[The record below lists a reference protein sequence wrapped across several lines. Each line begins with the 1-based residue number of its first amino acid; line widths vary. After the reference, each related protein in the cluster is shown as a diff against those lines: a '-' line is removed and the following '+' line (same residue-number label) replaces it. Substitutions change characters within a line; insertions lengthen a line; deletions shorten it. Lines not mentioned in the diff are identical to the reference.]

1 MSFQA
6 QINELNQS
14 LEQISAGIIKLMVD
28 IVDGVAIHEII
39 IKVENGKEYIVCH
52 DKIKA
57 IEMHDDGEY
66 SEKIL
71 DSENAETQAAI
82 DALKLSIQAKLE
94 SGIQYCCFNIKSVAK
109 RPSAIANLISIKEP
123 ATVEECYE
131 FTLTAEGHKYVMI
144 DDECPYLLE
153 RIVSQNGQ
161 EETIVLNST
170 ELTEAVERISHLLIP
185 IIAPKSFEEAEIVE
199 LTKDEEFR
207 QVIIDDLRQKIQA
220 LPACVIEDE
229 DGNDELIIRAAHH
242 TYSVFADQLIRR
254 DGDFDAIISSK
265 ECRLILQDAHAE
277 ILEACDIIAA
287 QGDALKA
294 CYEKV
299 AELAKSE
306 DCPEFI
312 FAPDPEDDEKPYYSL
327 NLKNIFYTMYLDQ
340 QNRVVILHQIEEG
353 EGDDLTLIAAE
364 EIEGFILAVANYVQ
378 KNHELATKNL

>member
-57 IEMHDDGEY
+57 IEMHEDGEY

-71 DSENAETQAAI
+71 DSENVETQAAI

-94 SGIQYCCFNIKSVAK
+94 SGIQYCCSNIKSVAK

-123 ATVEECYE
+123 ATVEDCYE
-131 FTLTAEGHKYVMI
+131 FTLTAEEHKYVMI

-153 RIVSQNGQ
+153 RVVLQNGQ
-161 EETIVLNST
+161 EDTIVLSST
-170 ELTEAVERISHLLIP
+170 ELTEAVERISALLIP
-185 IIAPKSFEEAEIVE
+185 IIAPKSFEETEIVE
-199 LTKDEEFR
+199 LTKDAELR
-207 QVIIDDLRQKIQA
+207 QAIIDDLRQKIQA

-229 DGNDELIIRAAHH
+229 DDELIIRAEHH
-242 TYSVFADQLIRR
+242 IYSVFADQLIRR

-265 ECRLILQDAHAE
+265 ECRLMLQDAHAE

-364 EIEGFILAVANYVQ
+364 EIEGFVLAVANDVQ
-378 KNHELATKNL
+378 KS

>member
-57 IEMHDDGEY
+57 IEMHEDGEY

-71 DSENAETQAAI
+71 DSENVETQAAI

-94 SGIQYCCFNIKSVAK
+94 SGIQYCCSNIKSVAK

-123 ATVEECYE
+123 ATVEDCYE
-131 FTLTAEGHKYVMI
+131 FTLTAEEHKYVMI

-153 RIVSQNGQ
+153 RVVLQNGQ
-161 EETIVLNST
+161 EDTIVLSST
-170 ELTEAVERISHLLIP
+170 ELTEAVERISALLIP
-185 IIAPKSFEEAEIVE
+185 IIAPKSFEETEIVE
-199 LTKDEEFR
+199 LTKDAELR
-207 QVIIDDLRQKIQA
+207 QAIIDDLRQKIQA

-229 DGNDELIIRAAHH
+229 DDELIIRAEHH
-242 TYSVFADQLIRR
+242 IYSVFADQLIRR

-265 ECRLILQDAHAE
+265 ECRLMLQDAHAE

-287 QGDALKA
+287 QGDAIKA

-312 FAPDPEDDEKPYYSL
+312 FAPDPEDDEQSYLSL

-353 EGDDLTLIAAE
+353 EGEDLTLIAAE
-364 EIEGFILAVANYVQ
+364 EIEGFVLAVANDV
-378 KNHELATKNL
+378 KNGIIEG

>member
-57 IEMHDDGEY
+57 IEMHEDGEY

-71 DSENAETQAAI
+71 DSENAETQEAI

-123 ATVEECYE
+123 ATVEDCYE

-153 RIVSQNGQ
+153 RVVLQNGQ
-161 EETIVLNST
+161 EDTIVLSST
-170 ELTEAVERISHLLIP
+170 ELTEAVERISALLIP
-185 IIAPKSFEEAEIVE
+185 IIAPKSFEETEIAE
-199 LTKDEEFR
+199 LTKDAELR
-207 QVIIDDLRQKIQA
+207 QAIIDDLRQKIQA

-229 DGNDELIIRAAHH
+229 DDELIIRAEHH

-265 ECRLILQDAHAE
+265 ECRLMLQDAHAE

-287 QGDALKA
+287 QGDAIKA

-312 FAPDPEDDEKPYYSL
+312 FAPDPEDDEQSYLSL

-353 EGDDLTLIAAE
+353 EGEDLTLIAAE
-364 EIEGFILAVANYVQ
+364 EIEGFVLAVANDV